1 MSATVKIVDLHS
13 HAALSEPPPVSKR
26 VLGRGLGSLMERANA
41 ADLQPSEARAGDDR
55 TNASPS
61 ASAAGPG
68 LRQFVQVSV
77 GRKVLS
83 TEAMSETASSPSSPS
98 SPSSMPTAPTKRF
111 RPAPMSSR
119 RAPALGLVPLGLLL
133 ADATIMGLAFALM
146 KAPAPSMERLLL
158 CSLALGVACAAGCLA
173 VVSAREES

>member
-26 VLGRGLGSLMERANA
+26 VLGKGLGSLMERANA
-41 ADLQPSEARAGDDR
+41 ADLQPSEARAADDR

-77 GRKVLS
+77 GREVLS
-83 TEAMSETASSPSSPS
+83 TGAMSKTASSPSSI
-98 SPSSMPTAPTKRF
+98 PTVPGKRF
-111 RPAPMSSR
+111 SPAPMSSR
-119 RAPALGLVPLGLLL
+119 RAPAAGLVPLGLLL
-133 ADATIMGLAFALM
+133 ADATIIGLAFAWM
-146 KAPAPSMERLLL
+146 KAPAPSAGRLLL
-158 CSLALGVACAAGCLA
+158 CSLALAVACVAGCLA
-173 VVSAREES
+173 VVTTTEES